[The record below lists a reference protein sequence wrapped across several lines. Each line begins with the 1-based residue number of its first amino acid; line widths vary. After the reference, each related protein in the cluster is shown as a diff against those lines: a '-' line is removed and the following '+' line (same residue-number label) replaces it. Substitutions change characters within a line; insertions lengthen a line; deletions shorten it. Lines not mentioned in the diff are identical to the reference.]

1 MSVEWDPAKAA
12 SNLQKHGISFSD
24 AELVLRDPQGVCV
37 EDKSAKGEE
46 RYVVVGMDALGGITA
61 VCFTYRG
68 EAVRIISARSATRHE
83 RRQYEEGI

>member
-12 SNLQKHGISFSD
+12 SNLEKHGVSFSD
-24 AELVLRDPQGVCV
+24 AELVLRDPYGVSV
-37 EDKSAKGEE
+37 EDEAAEGEE
-46 RYVVVGMDALGGITA
+46 RYVVVGMDALGEITA

-68 EAVRIISARSATRHE
+68 DAVRIISARPATRHE